1 MFGYIITN
9 HETLPKERQ
18 ERFRE
23 FYCGLCHTLRQRY
36 GYTGCATL
44 SYDMTFL
51 AVLLNA
57 LYEPGETA
65 GKETCLTHPVRA
77 HTYVLSPVMEYVA
90 DMNIALAYQKLR
102 DDWMDDHSLTS
113 AAEARLLRA
122 AYDRVQTRWPGKCA
136 AIESW
141 LDGIHKL
148 EAQNCQNVDLPVNA
162 TGSMLAEL
170 FDDHPEGPMSAELRR
185 VGDGLGRFIYF
196 MDAYEDLPAD
206 VRKGRYNPLRTL
218 SQQAD
223 YEDVCKSSLMLMA
236 ADAAD
241 AFERLPILLDADIL
255 RNILYSGMWSKYAA
269 LQKKRNA
276 SKEGAE

>member
-1 MFGYIITN
+1 MGRGALNRPPRARYILALKKPQGFGRPTSPRGPPRPRGAP
-9 HETLPKERQ
+9 TAPTERSPRAQ
-18 ERFRE
+18 
-23 FYCGLCHTLRQRY
+23 RQPR
-36 GYTGCATL
+36 
-44 SYDMTFL
+44 
-51 AVLLNA
+51 
-57 LYEPGETA
+57 
-65 GKETCLTHPVRA
+65 R
-77 HTYVLSPVMEYVA
+77 
-90 DMNIALAYQKLR
+90 
-102 DDWMDDHSLTS
+102 TS
-113 AAEARLLRA
+113 WAAAEARLLCA